1 MFNNQQPEKLRIEDS
16 IWNLLSVEF
25 YFICGEK
32 LDLELIKSGLRMDFE
47 KEGISIRIAWDLKIL
62 WTRMDIEREG
72 I

>member
-62 WTRMDIEREG
+62 WTRMHLEKEEI
-72 I
+72 